1 MVRRPAKGGPTDRP
15 AGRPVLNE
23 AGSEPVLSGDNLRNA
38 FDAATRCLERQKD
51 AINALNVFPVPDGDT
66 GTNMLLTMRS
76 VNEWCSQASAPS
88 VGAVTEA
95 MARGALLGARG
106 NSGVIL
112 SQFFQGLSQGLKGKE
127 ESNSEDLANAFA
139 LASKAADGSVSVP
152 VDGTMLT
159 VMREMSSATAQF
171 WSGQETRPDPLS
183 VWWVALDAGREALSK
198 TPQQLDVLREAGV
211 VDAGGQGV
219 VTLLEGAWHY
229 LTGNDIDEIELDV
242 CSPNLGDGSSPSAG
256 RPGDRPAV
264 EEAYLAATETD
275 LYGYCTQFLIQRNAD
290 GAGLEVDGI
299 REHLSKMAGSTVVVG
314 GDDLV
319 KVHLHATDP
328 GPAISYAVS
337 QGTIAQVR
345 IDNMDEQHGEFVAQ
359 HRSRQQTATSVEKH
373 VVSGTAVSCGVVSV
387 VSGEGFVDLFNGL
400 GCVGVVP
407 GGQTMNPS
415 TQELLQ
421 AARDSGAR
429 EVILLANNPNI
440 TPAARQAAALAD
452 GQDASLKAEAGTP
465 VDAMRLHVI
474 PSRTIPQGVAALLA
488 FNPEGDLDGNLE
500 SMNRAVSTVKT
511 VEVTRAVRAATLG
524 DLVVEE
530 GQHIGLLDGDLVAVG
545 DSALSVL
552 SKTLMKGNPTNGQL
566 VTLYWGLDVEEG
578 QAADA
583 GAHLRESIPG
593 IDVEVVYGGQPS
605 YDYIASLE

>member
-1 MVRRPAKGGPTDRP
+1 MVRGPAKGEPSGPP
-15 AGRPVLNE
+15 VGGPVLND
-23 AGSEPVLSGDNLRNA
+23 AGTEPVLSGDNLRNA
-38 FDAATRCLERQKD
+38 FEAATRCLERQKD

-76 VNEWCSQASAPS
+76 VNEWCGQAPASS

-112 SQFFQGLSQGLKGKE
+112 SQFFHGLSQGLKGKE

-171 WSGQETRPDPLS
+171 WGGQEVRPDPLS
-183 VWWVALDAGREALSK
+183 VWRVALDAGKDALSR
-198 TPQQLDVLREAGV
+198 TPQQLEVLREAGV

-229 LTGNDIDEIELDV
+229 LAGNDIEKIDLDV
-242 CSPNLGDGSSPSAG
+242 CAPDLGHGISPAG
-256 RPGDRPAV
+256 RPGERPAV
-264 EEAYLAATETD
+264 KEAYLEATEAD
-275 LYGYCTQFLIQRNAD
+275 LYGYCTQFLIQRSAD
-290 GAGLEVDGI
+290 GAGLEVDRI
-299 REHLSKMAGSTVVVG
+299 RDHLSKMAGSTVVVG

-319 KVHLHATDP
+319 KVHLHAMDP
-328 GPAISYAVS
+328 GQAISYAVS

-345 IDNMDEQHGEFVAQ
+345 LDNMDEQHGEFVAQ
-359 HRSRQQTATSVEKH
+359 HRSRQQTPTPVDKDGERGEAM
-373 VVSGTAVSCGVVSV
+373 SCGVVAV
-387 VSGEGFVDLFNGL
+387 VSGEGFADLFKGL

-421 AARDSGAR
+421 AARDSGAW
-429 EVILLANNPNI
+429 EIILVANNPNI
-440 TPAARQAAALAD
+440 IPAARQAAALAD
-452 GQDASLKAEAGTP
+452 GEGAASEAKAGNPA
-465 VDAMRLHVI
+465 DAMRLHVI
-474 PSRTIPQGVAALLA
+474 PSRTMPQGVAALLA
-488 FNPEGDLDGNLE
+488 FNPEGSLEANLD

-511 VEVTRAVRAATLG
+511 VEVTKAVRAATLG

-530 GQHIGLLDGDLVAVG
+530 GQHIGLLDGDLVSMG
-545 DSALSVL
+545 DSALTVL
-552 SKTLMKGNPTNGQL
+552 EKTLMKGEPCSGQL
-566 VTLYWGLDVEEG
+566 VTLYWGLEVEEG